1 MPRHRVILVVWL
13 TIAVLLLGAWG
24 HSLFHK
30 SHLVYRSPALERH
43 FQIGLAAG
51 SLIIKAHIERPLF
64 NSGFSSFSERWQTEP
79 DPFSAALPE
88 TMPPPFYA
96 GRFRT
101 GDGYLELPL
110 WALLLALTIC
120 LLPLH
125 LRFTEQRRE
134 SPTMLLLEKDPAE
147 AKRVE
152 DLNFKI
158 Y

>member
-13 TIAVLLLGAWG
+13 TIVVLLLGAWG

-30 SHLVYRSPALERH
+30 SNLVYRSPALERH

-51 SLIIKAHIERPLF
+51 SLIIKSHIERPLF
-64 NSGFSSFSERWQTEP
+64 NSGFSSFSERCQTEP

-110 WALLLALTIC
+110 YLLARRN
-120 LLPLH
+120 
-125 LRFTEQRRE
+125 LRFTE
-134 SPTMLLLEKDPAE
+134 SKS
-147 AKRVE
+147 
-152 DLNFKI
+152 
-158 Y
+158 